1 MIPEVRFE
9 QGFELGEGKNH
20 TYIWKNRIPAGG
32 EAANEKTLKIK
43 QSRLC
48 E

>member
-1 MIPEVRFE
+1 MTPEVRFE
-9 QGFELGEGKNH
+9 QGFELGEGNSH
-20 TYIWKNRIPAGG
+20 TYIWKNRIPGRG
-32 EAANEKTLKIK
+32 DANGKALKIK